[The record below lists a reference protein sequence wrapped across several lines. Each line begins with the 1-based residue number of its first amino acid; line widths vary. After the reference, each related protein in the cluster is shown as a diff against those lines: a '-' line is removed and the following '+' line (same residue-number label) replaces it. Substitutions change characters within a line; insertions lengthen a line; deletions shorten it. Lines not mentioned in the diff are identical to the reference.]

1 MNGSA
6 LDLDPA
12 HERSSPTWD
21 GVLLNELSEL
31 SWNSEVRRPSVD
43 LAVKPQDKPCIR
55 TTEPGGVFDERR
67 ADRLQIERRAADHL
81 EHFTRGGLLFQG
93 LGEITVT
100 LLQFLEQ
107 SHVLDC
113 DYGLVGE
120 GFQKSNLLIGK
131 WADFKATNKNCAD
144 RCPLTEQRS
153 TENSPDSELR
163 CIDFAEWILRSRFCR
178 LYIVYMDHFPVYHRS
193 AGNPVT
199 RNGNYTRNRCR
210 DRNMS
215 PRCNPA
221 HYIVLD
227 TIDL

>member
-67 ADRLQIERRAADHL
+67 EYRLQIERRAADHL

-113 DYGLVGE
+113 DYGFVWR
-120 GFQKSNLLIGK
+120 GF
-131 WADFKATNKNCAD
+131 
-144 RCPLTEQRS
+144 
-153 TENSPDSELR
+153 SEKKFIFREL
-163 CIDFAEWILRSRFCR
+163 A
-178 LYIVYMDHFPVYHRS
+178 
-193 AGNPVT
+193 
-199 RNGNYTRNRCR
+199 
-210 DRNMS
+210 
-215 PRCNPA
+215 
-221 HYIVLD
+221 
-227 TIDL
+227 